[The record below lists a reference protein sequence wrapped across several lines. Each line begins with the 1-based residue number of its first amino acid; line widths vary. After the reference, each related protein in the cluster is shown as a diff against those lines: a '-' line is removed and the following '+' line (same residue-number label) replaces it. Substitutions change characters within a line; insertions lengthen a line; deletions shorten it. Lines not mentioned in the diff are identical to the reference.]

1 MNIDIEIRK
10 LARSDYWQTVYN
22 ATKDNSGIKLFQN
35 SSDLSSPQ
43 VQFMQ
48 WLSIYNMLNMELAQK
63 ESNYLTAK
71 AIQDDER
78 TNAYLYYRK
87 RKIEQEWFDHQ
98 KEKKVN
104 EATSKHKFKNPESV
118 QVIDVDLR
126 RGTK

>member
-1 MNIDIEIRK
+1 MEIRK
-10 LARSDYWQTVYN
+10 LARSDYWQTLYN
-22 ATKDNSGIKLFQN
+22 ASKENNGIKLFNN
-35 SSDLSSPQ
+35 SSDLSDIQ
-43 VQFMQ
+43 IKELQ
-48 WLSIYNMLNMELAQK
+48 WLSVYSMLNMELAQK

-104 EATSKHKFKNPESV
+104 EVKSKHKFKNSESV

>member
-35 SSDLSSPQ
+35 SCDISGLQ
-43 VQFMQ
+43 VKMLQ
-48 WLSIYNMLNMELAQK
+48 WLGLYDMLYIELAQK
-63 ESNYLTAK
+63 ESHYLTEK
-71 AIQDDER
+71 VIEDDER

-87 RKIEQEWFDHQ
+87 RKMEQEWFDHQ

-104 EATSKHKFKNPESV
+104 EVKSKHKFKNPESV